1 MLKRKRVVLFLLVA
15 ALLLAP
21 LSVWGGSAL
30 ANEPYKIGAIFSI
43 TGPASS
49 LGIPERDT
57 AIMLEEIINE
67 RGGIN
72 GYPLQIIIYDDASD
86 PTQAR
91 LMAQR
96 LIDQDNVSVIVGPST
111 SGNSMALIDT
121 MTQAQVPLIS
131 AAASKNIVQPIEDRY
146 WIFKTPQ
153 DDVIVAMKIIEY
165 LLEKGLT
172 RVAFL
177 YVNDAF
183 GDSGRAEFF
192 EAVEGAAIKIATYGN
207 FDPEDVDMT
216 THLVRA
222 SLSSPQAYIVWA
234 IPPSASI
241 ITQNMYDLGLQ
252 EPLIQTHGI
261 GNKTFIELAGDAA
274 EGVIFPAGKLLVAEF
289 LDDDDPQK
297 EVVQEYAYQYEEV
310 FGFGPRSTFG
320 GHAHDAI
327 MLAVTAMEEVGP
339 DPALIR
345 DALEEIQGFV
355 GIGGV
360 FNMSPDDHMGLTTED
375 LALIRIENGEW
386 LLLSY

>member
-1 MLKRKRVVLFLLVA
+1 MCKRAAVIIVVVFTLVVSQFLFLESIRA
-15 ALLLAP
+15 D
-21 LSVWGGSAL
+21 
-30 ANEPYKIGAIFSI
+30 ETYKIGAIFSI

-57 AIMLEEIINE
+57 AIMLEELINE

-72 GYPLQIIIYDDASD
+72 GQPLQIIIYDDASD

-91 LMAQR
+91 LLAQR
-96 LIDQDNVSVIVGPST
+96 LIDQDKVSVIVGPST

-121 MTQAQVPLIS
+121 MTQAKVPLIS
-131 AAASKNIVQPIEDRY
+131 AAASKNIVQPIEERF

-153 DDVIVAMKIIEY
+153 DDVIVAQKILEH
-165 LLEKGLT
+165 LLDRGIQ

-177 YVNDAF
+177 YVNDAY

-192 EAVEGAAIKIATYGN
+192 EAAEELQVEIVTYGS

-222 SLSSPQAYIVWA
+222 SLSNPQAYVVWA

-241 ITQNMYDLGLQ
+241 ITQNMYDLGFR
-252 EPLIQTHGI
+252 EPLLHSHGI
-261 GNKTFIELAGDAA
+261 GNRTFIELAGEAA
-274 EGVIFPAGKLLVAEF
+274 EGVIFPASRLLVAEV

-297 EVVQEYAYQYEEV
+297 DVVTEYAYKYEEV
-310 FGFGPRSTFG
+310 YDFGPRSTFG

-327 MLAVTAMEEVGP
+327 MLAVTAMREVGT

-345 DALEEIQGFV
+345 DALEEIEGFV
-355 GIGGV
+355 GIGGI
-360 FNMSPDDHMGLTTED
+360 FNLSPEDHMGLTTDD
-375 LALIRIENGEW
+375 LVLIQIENREW
-386 LLLSY
+386 NLLSY

>member
-1 MLKRKRVVLFLLVA
+1 MQKSKRVRRFLSIILLVGI
-15 ALLLAP
+15 LA
-21 LSVWGGSAL
+21 VCTFKVHG
-30 ANEPYKIGAIFSI
+30 EETYKMGAIFSI

-57 AIMLEEIINE
+57 AIMLEEIINK

-72 GYPLQIIIYDDASD
+72 GHPLQIIIYDDASD

-121 MTQAQVPLIS
+121 MTEAQVPLIS

-153 DDVIVAMKIIEY
+153 DDVIVAEKILEY

-192 EAVEGAAIKIATYGN
+192 EAVEGTEIQIVTYGN

-222 SLSSPQAYIVWA
+222 SLSNPQAYIVWA

-252 EPLIQTHGI
+252 EPLLQTHGI
-261 GNKTFIELAGDAA
+261 GNKTFIELAGEAA
-274 EGVIFPAGKLLVAEF
+274 EGVIFPAGKLLVAEV

-310 FGFGPRSTFG
+310 YGFGPRSTFG

-327 MLAVTAMEEVGP
+327 MLAVTAMEKAGP
-339 DPALIR
+339 HPSAIR
-345 DALEEIQGFV
+345 DVLEEIEGFV

-360 FNMSPDDHMGLTTED
+360 FNMSPEDHMGLTTED
-375 LALIRIENGEW
+375 LVLIKIENGEW
-386 LLLSY
+386 VLLSY